1 MSKYALK
8 LEQLVQT
15 DNYGDILITIQYD
28 GNGPKLVTANGDTI
42 PGDQKHILDTVL
54 GIVNFTLAKGI
65 TPSEVAEQLEVEPQD
80 GMHLPINDLLMVI
93 AASLK
98 EAPDGV
104 QKIDPGILMEIM
116 PEMIK
121 EFTQGG
127 GDSSEP
133 NYAANEKSS
142 DQDKSQPQTNQNKAK
157 SEDKGNFFGGFSR

>member
-28 GNGPKLVTANGDTI
+28 GDGPKLVTANGDTI
-42 PGDQKHILDTVL
+42 PNDQKHILDTIL
-54 GIVNFTLAKGI
+54 GLVNFTLAKGI
-65 TPSEVAEQLEVEPQD
+65 APSEVADQLEAEPQD
-80 GMHLPINDLLMVI
+80 GMHLPINDLLMII

-98 EAPDGV
+98 EAPNGIE
-104 QKIDPGILMEIM
+104 QINPGILMEVI

-127 GDSSEP
+127 EGAAQPNYPTPDSSAKPEDKK
-133 NYAANEKSS
+133 KS
-142 DQDKSQPQTNQNKAK
+142 DDKSK
-157 SEDKGNFFGGFSR
+157 SDDKGGNFFGGFSR